1 MLDIEEILATERMFD
16 QNKLDVRT
24 ITMGISLLGCVSDDE
39 KTLLTRIY
47 DTICQKAEHL
57 TEVSHDISREYG
69 VPIINRRISVTPVAL
84 IAGGTNA
91 KSYVPI
97 AETLQ
102 KAADAV
108 GVDILGGFSALVDRG
123 MSSSDKILI
132 DSIPEALAVTK
143 SICSSVAIG
152 STKAGINMDAVKR
165 MGEIVKETAEL
176 TKDQDAY
183 GCTKLVEFC
192 NAVEDN
198 PFMAGAFHGV
208 TQGDTAIHVGVS
220 GPGVVKRALED
231 VKGDRFM
238 SLAKTAPLNVVAKTI
253 KNTAFMITRLGQMVA
268 EAAVDRLHAP
278 FGIIDLSLAP
288 TSAVGDSVAQV
299 LEEMGLESCG
309 GPGTTAALALLNDA
323 VKKGGLMSS
332 SVGGLSGAF
341 IPVSEDLG
349 MIEAVQKGSLSLEKL
364 EAMTCVCSVGLDM
377 IAVPGDTTA
386 STISAILAD
395 EAAIGMINNKT
406 TATRLIP
413 VPGKKPGDMVQ
424 FGGLMGYAPV
434 MKINEFKADEFIA
447 RGGKIPAPI
456 RSLTN

>member
-39 KTLLTRIY
+39 KTLNRKIY
-47 DTICQKAEHL
+47 DTICTKAEHL

-69 VPIINRRISVTPVAL
+69 VPIINRRISVTPVSL
-84 IAGGTNA
+84 IAGGIPA
-91 KSYVPI
+91 KSYVSI
-97 AETLQ
+97 AKTLQ
-102 KAADAV
+102 KAADEV

-123 MSSSDKILI
+123 MSSADKILI
-132 DSIPEALAVTK
+132 DSIPEALASTK
-143 SICSSVAIG
+143 SICSSVAVG

-165 MGEIVKETAEL
+165 MGEVVKETAEL

-198 PFMAGAFHGV
+198 PFMAGAFHGI

-231 VKGDRFM
+231 VKG
-238 SLAKTAPLNVVAKTI
+238 APLNVVARTI

-268 EAAVDRLHAP
+268 EAATERLHAP

-323 VKKGGLMSS
+323 VKKGGL
-332 SVGGLSGAF
+332 SGAF

-349 MIEAVQKGSLSLEKL
+349 MIQAVEKGSLCLEKL

-377 IAVPGDTTA
+377 IAIPGDTPA

-434 MKINEFKADEFIA
+434 LEINKFRADEFIN
-447 RGGKIPAPI
+447 RGGKIPAPM

>member
-39 KTLLTRIY
+39 KTLNRKIY
-47 DTICQKAEHL
+47 DTICTKAEHL

-69 VPIINRRISVTPVAL
+69 VPIINRRISVTPVSL
-84 IAGGTNA
+84 IAGGIPA
-91 KSYVPI
+91 KSYVSI
-97 AETLQ
+97 AKTLQ
-102 KAADAV
+102 KAADEV

-123 MSSSDKILI
+123 MSSADKILI
-132 DSIPEALAVTK
+132 DSIPEALASTK
-143 SICSSVAIG
+143 SICSSVAVG

-165 MGEIVKETAEL
+165 MGEVVKETAEL

-231 VKGDRFM
+231 VKG
-238 SLAKTAPLNVVAKTI
+238 APLNVVARTI

-268 EAAVDRLHAP
+268 EAATERLHAP

-323 VKKGGLMSS
+323 VKKGGLMASS

-349 MIEAVQKGSLSLEKL
+349 MIQAVEKGSLCLEKL

-377 IAVPGDTTA
+377 IAIPGNTPA
-386 STISAILAD
+386 STISAIIAD
-395 EAAIGMINNKT
+395 ESAIGMINNKT
-406 TATRLIP
+406 TAVRVIP
-413 VPGKKPGDMVQ
+413 VPGKDVGDNVE
-424 FGGLMGYAPV
+424 FGGLLGHCPI
-434 MKINEFKADEFIA
+434 INVNKYKSDEFIA
-447 RGGKIPAPI
+447 RGGRIPAPM